1 MGASIMSETQYDR
14 LESLIMSMRDDLA
27 KVKTDVAVIKESVK
41 DYPEKVELVTQHD
54 KSIDLLK
61 QDCAFIKTNCKSIQD
76 QKDVK
81 TVHPGALKLGIIVGG
96 IVSLINVIFTL
107 LITYLGK

>member
-1 MGASIMSETQYDR
+1 MSETQYDR
-14 LESLIMSMRDDLA
+14 LESLIMSMKDDLA

-54 KSIDLLK
+54 KAIELLK
-61 QDCAFIKTNCKSIQD
+61 QDCLHIKSNCTTIQAQKDIKTVQ
-76 QKDVK
+76 
-81 TVHPGALKLGIIVGG
+81 PGALKLGIIVGG